1 LKDLTLEKK
10 LYYSLRI
17 GVAMCFI
24 GHGAFGIITK
34 QIWCNYFAVFGIGE
48 VMAYRLMPV
57 VGSFDIL
64 MGILML
70 VYPLRII
77 PGWLVIW
84 GIVTALLRPLSHEPF
99 AEFIERA
106 GNFGVPLALLLL
118 YGGSKNFKGWFTK
131 IKPDITADDD
141 TLNRVVFCLR
151 ITVFL
156 LLLGHGWLNL
166 IQKQGLLNQY
176 ASLGL
181 TNTGTTA
188 QVIGIFEIIA
198 AFIVLIKPL
207 RQILIPLL
215 IWKAF
220 SELFYPKYE
229 IFEWIERGG
238 SYAAILALWLLANKV
253 HTQNYIL
260 RLFKKYPAA

>member
-1 LKDLTLEKK
+1 
-10 LYYSLRI
+10 
-17 GVAMCFI
+17 MCFI

-70 VYPLRII
+70 VYPMRII
-77 PGWLVIW
+77 PGWLVFW
-84 GIVTALLRPLSHEPF
+84 GLFTAFLRPLSNEPF

-106 GNFGVPLALLLL
+106 GNYGVPLAMILL
-118 YGGSKNFKGWFTK
+118 YGGSKSIKGWFTK
-131 IKPDITADDD
+131 IKPDITADEE
-141 TLNRVVFCLR
+141 TMIRVALCLR

-156 LLLGHGWLNL
+156 LLAGHGWLNV

-176 ASLGL
+176 TSSGISNPGL
-181 TNTGTTA
+181 TA
-188 QVIGIFEIIA
+188 QFVGIFEIIA
-198 AFIVLIKPL
+198 AFAVLIKPF

-229 IFEWIERGG
+229 FFEWVERGG
-238 SYAAILALWLLANKV
+238 SYAAILGLWFMASKISL
-253 HTQNYIL
+253 QNYKPH
-260 RLFKKYPAA
+260 LFRKPTSA